1 MLKTL
6 RNAKFKLIPA
16 VVIVLAVVT
25 GILIVPKAVS
35 KTKPEPK
42 VITTS
47 TLEKI
52 INVSELSTFTSVY
65 NGIAQ
70 VMSDKNPEETDY
82 YVSYDAIVYAGIDFK
97 DIVVSV
103 DSESKTIN
111 IDIPEVSITETKVDI
126 SSLDFIFYNNKVN
139 QSSITQEAFAA
150 CENDVREE
158 SGQQPAILELAQQ
171 NAKNVVTALTMPIIE
186 QLDSEYTLVVK

>member
-1 MLKTL
+1 MLKTVC
-6 RNAKFKLIPA
+6 NAKFKFILA
-16 VVIVLAVVT
+16 VVIVLAIVI
-25 GILIVPKAVS
+25 GILIVPEAVN
-35 KTKPEPK
+35 KTKSEPR

-70 VMSDKNPEETDY
+70 VMNDKTPEETDY

-97 DIVVSV
+97 DIVISV
-103 DSESKTIN
+103 DSASKTIN
-111 IDIPEVSITETKVDI
+111 IGIPKVYITEIKVDI
-126 SSLDFIFYNNKVN
+126 ASLDFIFYNNKVN
-139 QSSITQEAFAA
+139 QSSITQEAFTA

-158 SGQQPAILELAQQ
+158 SEQQPAILELAQK
-171 NAKNVVTALTMPIIE
+171 NAKNVVTALTRPIIE
-186 QLDSEYTLVVK
+186 QLDSEYTLVIE